1 LEIELPGHAVRR
13 SSRSFRYFA
22 RTTLL
27 CRAELS
33 LHCGIV
39 RSHRSHASAG
49 RRGMSRIYGPQHRA
63 LQDRFDM
70 RRLADGIEERNVRS
84 EISVQHKEF
93 IESRDMFW
101 LATVDHEG
109 RPTVSYK
116 GGDPGFVRVLDPRTI
131 AFPCYDGNGMFYS
144 MGNLMGHSQVGM
156 LFVSFARPH
165 RLRVQGLASVRDD
178 DPLLAEF
185 FEAQMIVRVSVTEI
199 FRNCPRYVHR
209 YDKVKASEFVPQTG
223 KQTPLAGWKRV
234 DSVQGELAAKDQGRA
249 AREGGTCTREE
260 YERQIED
267 VSRNS

>member
-1 LEIELPGHAVRR
+1 
-13 SSRSFRYFA
+13 
-22 RTTLL
+22 
-27 CRAELS
+27 
-33 LHCGIV
+33 
-39 RSHRSHASAG
+39 
-49 RRGMSRIYGPQHRA
+49 MSRIYGPRHRA

-70 RRLADGIEERNVRS
+70 RRLADGIEQRNVRS
-84 EISVQHKEF
+84 EISPQHKEF

-144 MGNLMGHSQVGM
+144 MGNLMGNSKVGM

-209 YDKVKASEFVPQTG
+209 YDKLEASQFVPRTA

-234 DSVQGELAAKDQGRA
+234 DSVQAELAAKDQGRA

-260 YERQIED
+260 YERYIED
-267 VSRNS
+267 VCRSDG